1 MIAGG
6 PERRLSARPLW
17 LPAKT
22 GGWGE
27 GGAMLDPFGGG
38 LGRAGTFAG
47 FLEEE
52 EVMEER
58 LRASPWIRSGA
69 NIITGLKQNER

>member
-27 GGAMLDPFGGG
+27 GGAMLDPFGGVRESRCFCWLFG
-38 LGRAGTFAG
+38 GGGGDGGKIEGQSLDTK
-47 FLEEE
+47 
-52 EVMEER
+52 
-58 LRASPWIRSGA
+58 WC
-69 NIITGLKQNER
+69 